1 MKLSYINILF
11 LSIFILSGC
20 SEDKTFIFP
29 GHRTDNVNF
38 TVSNKNIENG
48 EAISVFTNL
57 VYEKVFNNNS
67 KTVEF
72 EYYHPDYDSS
82 YESIETFS
90 QPQYYTNAILAG
102 GNNTLTFTFYPN
114 SPEEESAEFIM
125 PAGKIYTAT
134 RQNPSF
140 EWTLNLNVMQ
150 NLIDN
155 GHQSNDELLV
165 TAKSSYTKNGELFE
179 NIGYIFIDVLSDF
192 IYYPSL
198 DKWYLHSWTS
208 GMPMQLQPTVNF
220 EVVNTSVGDIDNA
233 SSANLNE
240 IIYRD
245 PMVTI
250 PITYYLMPSTGDNSP
265 YRKDI
270 DLRYQFA
277 LWTGGDNSIKVT
289 YHPACDEEKDN
300 VVFILPTGE
309 RFTPTSNDLSF
320 TININK
326 ELISNID
333 MEATDM
339 LMVKAESNYIKD
351 GIQFNA
357 TGYILL
363 DIDTELWLNNNDGKW
378 YFSDWTK

>member
-125 PAGKIYTAT
+125 PDGKIYTAT

-179 NIGYIFIDVLSDF
+179 NIGYIFIYVLSDF

-198 DKWYLHSWTS
+198 D
-208 GMPMQLQPTVNF
+208 
-220 EVVNTSVGDIDNA
+220 
-233 SSANLNE
+233 
-240 IIYRD
+240 
-245 PMVTI
+245 
-250 PITYYLMPSTGDNSP
+250 
-265 YRKDI
+265 
-270 DLRYQFA
+270 
-277 LWTGGDNSIKVT
+277 
-289 YHPACDEEKDN
+289 
-300 VVFILPTGE
+300 
-309 RFTPTSNDLSF
+309 
-320 TININK
+320 
-326 ELISNID
+326 
-333 MEATDM
+333 
-339 LMVKAESNYIKD
+339 
-351 GIQFNA
+351 
-357 TGYILL
+357 
-363 DIDTELWLNNNDGKW
+363 
-378 YFSDWTK
+378 